1 MGAERAPR
9 TRCVAAGSWLR
20 AGRQARQREWQ
31 GTEAGAAAGCR
42 QRRWHPRVLAGRAL
56 GVTEWM
62 LLSHRRTNSAESTAP
77 ARTGEVSR
85 GANGGGAAGAP
96 PTTACKH
103 TPGFLGSIF
112 LENRS
117 LTCPGR
123 SFLRSPAVRSY
134 HVISHRLLSPQTFAE
149 RPEERHRNPACPPHA
164 SSSLCRVAFPAGRPS
179 GSPALGSRQGPLH
192 CSPCPAL
199 PSSATCSSPRTAP
212 VKTNHRPWIS
222 ARPLT
227 SRREQSSVR
236 SRWFNQSCPCN
247 KPRQK
252 PDSRETPPGTPL
264 PSALPEQHPVSS
276 NCNCGHTVCSQFP
289 NRSREP
295 QSPSRLSRSAGGLGA
310 RAWGWCVPC
319 PRAVGLRLHRRPGA
333 RPVCQCSQRVP
344 RVAQKAEAGRGD
356 KASSRF
362 ASGLCTRAHT
372 QSEGSHLVPA

>member
-1 MGAERAPR
+1 MPAEALAPQGSGRTSPGLHRMDVAVPQAHKQCREHSPGKNRA
-9 TRCVAAGSWLR
+9 
-20 AGRQARQREWQ
+20 
-31 GTEAGAAAGCR
+31 
-42 QRRWHPRVLAGRAL
+42 
-56 GVTEWM
+56 
-62 LLSHRRTNSAESTAP
+62 
-77 ARTGEVSR
+77 R

-103 TPGFLGSIF
+103 PPGFLGSIF

-134 HVISHRLLSPQTFAE
+134 RVISHRLLSPQTFAQ

-164 SSSLCRVAFPAGRPS
+164 SSSLCRAAFPAGRPS
-179 GSPALGSRQGPLH
+179 GSPAPGSRQGPLQ

-199 PSSATCSSPRTAP
+199 PSSATRSVPRTAP

-252 PDSRETPPGTPL
+252 PDSREAPPPSTPL

-276 NCNCGHTVCSQFP
+276 NCNCGHTVCYQFP

-295 QSPSRLSRSAGGLGA
+295 QSPSCLSRSVGGLG
-310 RAWGWCVPC
+310 
-319 PRAVGLRLHRRPGA
+319 
-333 RPVCQCSQRVP
+333 
-344 RVAQKAEAGRGD
+344 
-356 KASSRF
+356 
-362 ASGLCTRAHT
+362 T
-372 QSEGSHLVPA
+372 